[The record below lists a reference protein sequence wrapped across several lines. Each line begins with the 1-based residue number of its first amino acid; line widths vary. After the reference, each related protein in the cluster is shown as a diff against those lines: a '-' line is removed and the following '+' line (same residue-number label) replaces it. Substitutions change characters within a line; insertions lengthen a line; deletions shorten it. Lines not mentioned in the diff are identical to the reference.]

1 MKQLQKLKAFLGGS
15 TLAVLVLAGVSAS
28 ALPAAPTAS
37 RSNLKPPHTNNV
49 SGPQSKPAVEAG
61 KVDATKEA
69 AKGSTNYVA
78 ANADGS
84 KVATKQTMAAAAGYN
99 SAVDFS
105 TPYNYCYHNLT
116 YTTLKNNTSSTQYVQ
131 VRLYNQ
137 TGYRDIYTSVAANSY
152 AYPAFYGVDGAW
164 YAYAY
169 VWNGTSYSYDE
180 YMSGNNTCQVSVSR
194 TYNYGGWVQ
203 LKIQNTGTAYATQVS
218 SELAP
223 YPLNSTYSPYTG
235 TLYDYPT
242 AGGAAVY
249 RWFYVGYSPYG
260 ISSVTSG
267 SWNYP
272 SYFTGDL

>member
-1 MKQLQKLKAFLGGS
+1 MKQLQKLKAFIGGS
-15 TLAVLVLAGVSAS
+15 AMAVMVLAGVSAS
-28 ALPAAPTAS
+28 AFAAVPTAAKADLKAPT
-37 RSNLKPPHTNNV
+37 TNNV

-61 KVDATKEA
+61 KVDAKKEA

-78 ANADGS
+78 TKEDGS
-84 KVATKQTMAAAAGYN
+84 KAANKQSFAAAAGY
-99 SAVDFS
+99 SAAVDFS
-105 TPYNYCYHNLT
+105 TPYNYCYRNLV
-116 YTTLKNNTSSTQYVQ
+116 YTTLKNNTASTQYVQ

-137 TGYRDIYTSVAANSY
+137 TGYRDIYTSIAANSY
-152 AYPAFYGVDGAW
+152 AYPPNYGVDGNW
-164 YAYAY
+164 YAYLY
-169 VWNGTSYSYDE
+169 VWNGTSYAYDE
-180 YMSGNNTCQVSVSR
+180 YLSGKNTCSVSVTR
-194 TYNYGGWVQ
+194 TYNASGWVQ

-242 AGGAAVY
+242 AGGAAIY
-249 RWFYVGYSPYG
+249 RWFYVGTSPYA

-272 SYFTGDL
+272 AYFTGDL